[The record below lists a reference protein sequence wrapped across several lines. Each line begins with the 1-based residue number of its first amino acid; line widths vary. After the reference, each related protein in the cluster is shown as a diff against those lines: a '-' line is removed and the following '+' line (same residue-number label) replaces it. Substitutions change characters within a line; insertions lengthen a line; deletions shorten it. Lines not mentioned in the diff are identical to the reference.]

1 MFLIIV
7 KSKKLMFAF
16 IVKVKV
22 RIVKNELLFY
32 SFYASI
38 VVLLIDSSLSE
49 VQKST
54 HKTCF

>member
-22 RIVKNELLFY
+22 KIVKNELLFY

-49 VQKST
+49 VQ
-54 HKTCF
+54 